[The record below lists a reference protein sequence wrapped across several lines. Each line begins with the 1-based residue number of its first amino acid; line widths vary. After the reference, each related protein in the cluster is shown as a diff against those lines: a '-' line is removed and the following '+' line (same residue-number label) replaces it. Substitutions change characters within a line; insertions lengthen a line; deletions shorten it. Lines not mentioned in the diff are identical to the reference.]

1 MNEDY
6 PPAQSGRSLNRTQRF
21 EKKIYAVQHAA
32 AQLPGEEFY
41 AEILGTI
48 QSPNWTAVADGLFF
62 EAIVDTIQARLHELA
77 ELHKR
82 LKHVVTPDDPG
93 SSPAFPF
100 SSLSGK
106 DVLRSA
112 VPPAESI
119 FPLYAAG

>member
-1 MNEDY
+1 MKTT
-6 PPAQSGRSLNRTQRF
+6 PPAGSGKSLNRAQRF

-48 QSPNWTAVADGLFF
+48 QSPDWTAVADGLFF

-77 ELHKR
+77 DLHKR
-82 LKHVVTPDDPG
+82 LKDVAKPDAPTAHT
-93 SSPAFPF
+93 PAFSF

-106 DVLRSA
+106 DALRSA
-112 VPPAESI
+112 AQQAESTT
-119 FPLYAAG
+119 PLFAAG